1 MEWQGWFSL
10 VLTVVALGV
19 MTFTQL
25 GPHLVMMTVLTILCV
40 LGILSEAEALAG
52 FANSGLITVAAMFI
66 VAAGIHG
73 SGGVDLLINRVLGH
87 PTSVRSALGR
97 IFAPVIVLSGF
108 LNNTPVVA
116 TMIPAIHAWS
126 RKIQIPPSTI
136 MIPLSYTDILGGT
149 VRRLG
154 TCTNLGVSGK

>member
-1 MEWQGWFSL
+1 MSL
-10 VLTVVALGV
+10 ALTIGALGIL
-19 MTFTQL
+19 TFTRV
-25 GPHLVMMTVLTILCV
+25 GPHLVMMVVLTILSA
-40 LGILSEAEALAG
+40 LGILSGTEALAG

-66 VAAGIHG
+66 VAAGIHN
-73 SGGVDLLINRVLGH
+73 SGGIDLLVNKVLGH

-126 RKIQIPPSTI
+126 RKIGAPWCQVDS
-136 MIPLSYTDILGGT
+136 D
-149 VRRLG
+149 
-154 TCTNLGVSGK
+154 